1 MKKRKNSRSFSFEE
15 RKRARET
22 KAEKQQKDD
31 ETSITLYDLDVG
43 ANVEIE
49 TSERVDDDE
58 SLATEVAQNQ
68 YGGAVTT
75 RRQAAQQAKAVEMA
89 AAEGPSVNIDEAPP
103 LSPPLPSP
111 PLPSTSPHT

>member
-31 ETSITLYDLDVG
+31 ETSITFYDSEVG

-49 TSERVDDDE
+49 TSERVDDE
-58 SLATEVAQNQ
+58 LLATEVTQKQ

-75 RRQAAQQAKAVEMA
+75 RRQAAQQAKAAEMA
-89 AAEGPSVNIDEAPP
+89 VTGADRRNQ
-103 LSPPLPSP
+103 
-111 PLPSTSPHT
+111 TSALLRRHFTLRWK